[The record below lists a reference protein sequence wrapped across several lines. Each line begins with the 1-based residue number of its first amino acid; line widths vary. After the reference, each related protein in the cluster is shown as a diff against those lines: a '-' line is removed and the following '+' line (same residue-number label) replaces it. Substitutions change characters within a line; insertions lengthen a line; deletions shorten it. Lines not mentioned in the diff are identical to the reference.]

1 MAKQKASRELEL
13 RYRFRFRMLDLVAT
27 GLSLVIPWGSVVL
40 IAWLVTDAVNGLAG
54 KYTFADIGVRF
65 LADIKVSEA
74 VAYVVGGGGM
84 LYGYKE
90 RRLRQKNIARLS
102 GRNQE
107 YEKRVDPKR
116 SSSGLTPEGKTRP
129 EDRG

>member
-1 MAKQKASRELEL
+1 MAKKRTDRELEL
-13 RYRFRFRMLDLVAT
+13 RYRFRFRVLDVIGA
-27 GLSLVIPWGSVVL
+27 GLTLAVPWGSLIL
-40 IAWLVTDAVNGLAG
+40 IAWMVTDSVNGLAG

-65 LADIKVSEA
+65 LADVKVSEA
-74 VAYVVGGGGM
+74 IAYAVGAGGM
-84 LYGYKE
+84 LYGYRE

-102 GRNQE
+102 GRNQDHE
-107 YEKRVDPKR
+107 RRIDPKR